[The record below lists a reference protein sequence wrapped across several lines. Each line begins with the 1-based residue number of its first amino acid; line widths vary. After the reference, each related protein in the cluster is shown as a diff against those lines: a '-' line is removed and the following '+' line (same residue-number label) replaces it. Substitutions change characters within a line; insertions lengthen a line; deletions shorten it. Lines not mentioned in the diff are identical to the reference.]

1 MERMNWPADMYQ
13 MHKDTVD
20 NELGEVIKVG
30 LKLEIHDCWHE
41 TTPDDAGL
49 PLRSGVE
56 LTLAGSCD

>member
-1 MERMNWPADMYQ
+1 MNWPADMYQ

-41 TTPDDAGL
+41 TTPDDAGW
-49 PLRSGVE
+49 VM
-56 LTLAGSCD
+56 